1 MSIFFR
7 IRIAAAWLFLSL
19 TAWAQECVPFEFW
32 VVNQSD
38 EGNAIAM
45 NFAISNADG
54 AVETEGVWEVTSAGL
69 TAEFCLTPGCYSI
82 VLSGDEVSSETVG
95 LELFQSDFVQILE
108 LTPAAEE
115 GYWDAAFCIEQGWQY
130 NCPDAIGY
138 AEGEGCTWAFEIGS
152 FQEGEEVMWNF
163 GDGSEPIW
171 GGHFIE
177 YEFETAGTYEV
188 NAFFTSYDCPMGVEL
203 QTVVEVSGCGEAECV
218 LEMEVSTQD
227 GMFYTFSIP
236 DELANNEIQWYI
248 DGQPIEGAN
257 STSFEAGFDFNP
269 NWSVCVDVFTEE
281 CPDGMEACY
290 SNLEGDCPDAGIAVD
305 SEGCHYV
312 FNIGNESQAEV
323 QWFIDGEFVE
333 WSGGTFDWTFESGG
347 WHDIMAVYYSS
358 TCPGETYL
366 TEVNTEGCGEE
377 GSCTLELV
385 WNEVECNQFALEAVG
400 QPEGATLVWTLDG
413 EFYDYLT
420 PEIVF
425 TFEEEGCHV
434 FGVGYET
441 PDCPEG
447 VFAEV
452 EICSDCPPMEECE
465 LDVDYVELSEGIY
478 LFSVYT
484 PNGELFDG
492 ELNWWTNGGYV
503 GSENP
508 FAWTW
513 DLDEPMTMDMCF
525 DWSSWQDCPSGE
537 MCIQVESQGMACEEV
552 QLVLDGSWTAEVDW
566 AFELGLEAFID
577 GWEIAGWSFEETWS
591 AAGELSDTL
600 TICVPPACFDA
611 FWGWEAANVDV
622 ESLLISVLIA
632 GMDPVALFDWF
643 DPFNDAGFG
652 LLPDCMET
660 VETDEIARELL
671 NVWPNPASHSFQW
684 KVPSDA
690 TGGEWT
696 VYTADGRLVHSERT
710 TAQAGTWNVAT
721 WPCGLYHA
729 IFVADGR
736 QPLRQQLVIYR

>member
-1 MSIFFR
+1 MLRFGRFPPEPNANTMRIFFR
-7 IRIAAAWLFLSL
+7 IGMAAVWLFLSL

-54 AVETEGVWEVTSAGL
+54 AVETEGVWAVTSAGL
-69 TAEFCLTPGCYSI
+69 TAEFCLAPGCYSI
-82 VLSGDEVSSETVG
+82 ALSGDEVSSETVG
-95 LELFQSDFVQILE
+95 LELFQADFVQILE

-269 NWSVCVDVFTEE
+269 NWSVCVDVYTEA

-290 SNLEGDCPDAGIAVD
+290 SNL
-305 SEGCHYV
+305 
-312 FNIGNESQAEV
+312 
-323 QWFIDGEFVE
+323 
-333 WSGGTFDWTFESGG
+333 
-347 WHDIMAVYYSS
+347 
-358 TCPGETYL
+358 
-366 TEVNTEGCGEE
+366 E

-420 PEIVF
+420 PQIVF

-525 DWSSWQDCPSGE
+525 DYSSWQDCPSGE

-591 AAGELSDTL
+591 ADGELSDTL

-696 VYTADGRLVHSERT
+696 VYAADGRLVHSERT
-710 TAQAGTWNVAT
+710 TAPAGTWNVAT

-729 IFVADGR
+729 IFVGDGR
-736 QPLRQQLVIYR
+736 QPLRQPLVIFR

>member
-1 MSIFFR
+1 MLRFGRFPPEPNANTMRIFFR
-7 IRIAAAWLFLSL
+7 IGMAAVWLFLSL

-32 VVNQSD
+32 VMNQSD
-38 EGNAIAM
+38 EGNVIAM

-69 TAEFCLTPGCYSI
+69 TAEFCLAPGCYSI
-82 VLSGDEVSSETVG
+82 ALSGDEVSSETVG
-95 LELFQSDFVQILE
+95 LELFQADFVQILE

-218 LEMEVSTQD
+218 LEMEVSTED

-290 SNLEGDCPDAGIAVD
+290 SNL
-305 SEGCHYV
+305 
-312 FNIGNESQAEV
+312 
-323 QWFIDGEFVE
+323 
-333 WSGGTFDWTFESGG
+333 
-347 WHDIMAVYYSS
+347 
-358 TCPGETYL
+358 
-366 TEVNTEGCGEE
+366 E

-525 DWSSWQDCPSGE
+525 DYSSWQDCPSGE

-591 AAGELSDTL
+591 ADGELSDTL

-632 GMDPVALFDWF
+632 GIDPVALFDWF

-660 VETDEIARELL
+660 VETDEFARELL

-684 KVPSDA
+684 KVPSDG

-696 VYTADGRLVHSERT
+696 VYAADGRLVHSERT

-729 IFVADGR
+729 IFVGEGR
-736 QPLRQQLVIYR
+736 QPLRQPLVIFR

>member
-1 MSIFFR
+1 MLRFGRFPPEPNANTMRIFFR
-7 IRIAAAWLFLSL
+7 IGMAAVWLFLSL

-69 TAEFCLTPGCYSI
+69 TAEFCLAPGCYSI
-82 VLSGDEVSSETVG
+82 ALSGDEVSSETVG
-95 LELFQSDFVQILE
+95 LELLQADFVQILE

-269 NWSVCVDVFTEE
+269 NWSVCVDVYTEA

-290 SNLEGDCPDAGIAVD
+290 SNL
-305 SEGCHYV
+305 
-312 FNIGNESQAEV
+312 
-323 QWFIDGEFVE
+323 
-333 WSGGTFDWTFESGG
+333 
-347 WHDIMAVYYSS
+347 
-358 TCPGETYL
+358 
-366 TEVNTEGCGEE
+366 E

-434 FGVGYET
+434 FGVGYEN

-525 DWSSWQDCPSGE
+525 DYSSWQDCPSGE

-591 AAGELSDTL
+591 ADGELSDTL

-660 VETDEIARELL
+660 VETDEITRELL

-684 KVPSDA
+684 KVPCDA

-696 VYTADGRLVHSERT
+696 VYAADGRLVHSERT
-710 TAQAGTWNVAT
+710 TAPAGTWNVAT

-729 IFVADGR
+729 IFVGDGR
-736 QPLRQQLVIYR
+736 QPLRQPLVIFR

>member
-1 MSIFFR
+1 MRIFFR
-7 IRIAAAWLFLSL
+7 IGIAAAWLFLSL
-19 TAWAQECVPFEFW
+19 TALAQECVPFEFW

-69 TAEFCLTPGCYSI
+69 TAEFCFAPGCYSI
-82 VLSGDEVSSETVG
+82 ALSGDEVSSETVG

-203 QTVVEVSGCGEAECV
+203 QTVIEVSGCGEAECV
-218 LEMEVSTQD
+218 LEMEVSTED

-236 DELANNEIQWYI
+236 DELANNDIQWYI

-269 NWSVCVDVFTEE
+269 NWSVCVDVYTEA

-290 SNLEGDCPDAGIAVD
+290 SNL
-305 SEGCHYV
+305 
-312 FNIGNESQAEV
+312 
-323 QWFIDGEFVE
+323 
-333 WSGGTFDWTFESGG
+333 
-347 WHDIMAVYYSS
+347 
-358 TCPGETYL
+358 
-366 TEVNTEGCGEE
+366 E

-385 WNEVECNQFALEAVG
+385 WNEVECNQFALEASG

-465 LDVDYVELSEGIY
+465 LNVDYVELSEGIY

-513 DLDEPMTMDMCF
+513 DLEEPMTMDMCF
-525 DWSSWQDCPSGE
+525 DYSSWQDCPSGE

-552 QLVLDGSWTAEVDW
+552 QLVLDGSWTGEVDW

-591 AAGELSDTL
+591 ADGELSDTL

-696 VYTADGRLVHSERT
+696 VYAADGRLVHSERT
-710 TAQAGTWNVAT
+710 TVPAGTWNVAT

-736 QPLRQQLVIYR
+736 QPLRQQLVVFR

>member
-1 MSIFFR
+1 MLRFGRFPPEPNANTMRIFFR
-7 IRIAAAWLFLSL
+7 IGMAAVWLFLSL

-69 TAEFCLTPGCYSI
+69 TAEFCLAPGCYSI
-82 VLSGDEVSSETVG
+82 ALSGDEVSSETVG
-95 LELFQSDFVQILE
+95 LELFQADFVQILE

-269 NWSVCVDVFTEE
+269 NWSVCVDVYTEA

-290 SNLEGDCPDAGIAVD
+290 SNL
-305 SEGCHYV
+305 
-312 FNIGNESQAEV
+312 
-323 QWFIDGEFVE
+323 
-333 WSGGTFDWTFESGG
+333 
-347 WHDIMAVYYSS
+347 
-358 TCPGETYL
+358 
-366 TEVNTEGCGEE
+366 E

-441 PDCPEG
+441 PACPEG

-525 DWSSWQDCPSGE
+525 DYSSWQDCPSGE

-591 AAGELSDTL
+591 ADGELSDTL

-696 VYTADGRLVHSERT
+696 VYAADGRLVHSERT
-710 TAQAGTWNVAT
+710 TAPAGTWNVAT

-729 IFVADGR
+729 IFVGDGR
-736 QPLRQQLVIYR
+736 QPLRQPLVIFR

>member
-1 MSIFFR
+1 MRIFFR
-7 IRIAAAWLFLSL
+7 IGMAAVWLFLSL

-69 TAEFCLTPGCYSI
+69 TAEFCLAPGCYSI
-82 VLSGDEVSSETVG
+82 ALSGDEVSSETVG
-95 LELFQSDFVQILE
+95 LELFQADFVQILE

-269 NWSVCVDVFTEE
+269 NWSVCVDVYTEA

-290 SNLEGDCPDAGIAVD
+290 SNL
-305 SEGCHYV
+305 
-312 FNIGNESQAEV
+312 
-323 QWFIDGEFVE
+323 
-333 WSGGTFDWTFESGG
+333 
-347 WHDIMAVYYSS
+347 
-358 TCPGETYL
+358 
-366 TEVNTEGCGEE
+366 E

-465 LDVDYVELSEGIY
+465 LNVDYVELSEGIY

-525 DWSSWQDCPSGE
+525 DYSSWQDCPSGE

-591 AAGELSDTL
+591 ADGELSDTL

-696 VYTADGRLVHSERT
+696 VYAADGRLVHSERT
-710 TAQAGTWNVAT
+710 TAPAGTWNVAT

-729 IFVADGR
+729 IFVGDGR
-736 QPLRQQLVIYR
+736 QPLRQPLVIFR

>member
-7 IRIAAAWLFLSL
+7 IGIAAAWLFLSL

-269 NWSVCVDVFTEE
+269 NWSVCVDVYTEA

-290 SNLEGDCPDAGIAVD
+290 SNL
-305 SEGCHYV
+305 
-312 FNIGNESQAEV
+312 
-323 QWFIDGEFVE
+323 
-333 WSGGTFDWTFESGG
+333 
-347 WHDIMAVYYSS
+347 
-358 TCPGETYL
+358 
-366 TEVNTEGCGEE
+366 E

-525 DWSSWQDCPSGE
+525 DYSSWQDCPSGE

-591 AAGELSDTL
+591 ADGELSDTL

-632 GMDPVALFDWF
+632 GIDPVALFDWF

-696 VYTADGRLVHSERT
+696 VYAADGRLVHSERT
-710 TAQAGTWNVAT
+710 TAPAGTWNVAT

-729 IFVADGR
+729 IFVGEGR
-736 QPLRQQLVIYR
+736 QPLRQPLVIFR

>member
-1 MSIFFR
+1 MLRFGRFPPEPNANTMRIFFR
-7 IRIAAAWLFLSL
+7 IGMAAVWLFLSL

-69 TAEFCLTPGCYSI
+69 TAEFCLAPGCYSI
-82 VLSGDEVSSETVG
+82 ALSGDEVSSETVG
-95 LELFQSDFVQILE
+95 LELFQADFVQILE

-269 NWSVCVDVFTEE
+269 NWSVCVDVYTEA

-290 SNLEGDCPDAGIAVD
+290 SNL
-305 SEGCHYV
+305 
-312 FNIGNESQAEV
+312 
-323 QWFIDGEFVE
+323 
-333 WSGGTFDWTFESGG
+333 
-347 WHDIMAVYYSS
+347 
-358 TCPGETYL
+358 
-366 TEVNTEGCGEE
+366 E

-591 AAGELSDTL
+591 ADGELSDTL

-660 VETDEIARELL
+660 VETEEIARELL

-696 VYTADGRLVHSERT
+696 VYAADGRLVHSERT
-710 TAQAGTWNVAT
+710 TAPAGTWNVAT

>member
-7 IRIAAAWLFLSL
+7 IGMAAVWLFLSL

-69 TAEFCLTPGCYSI
+69 TAEFCLAPGCYSI
-82 VLSGDEVSSETVG
+82 ALSGDEVSSETVG

-130 NCPDAIGY
+130 NCPEAIGY

-203 QTVVEVSGCGEAECV
+203 QTVVEISGCGEAECV

-269 NWSVCVDVFTEE
+269 NWSVCVDVYTEA

-290 SNLEGDCPDAGIAVD
+290 SNL
-305 SEGCHYV
+305 
-312 FNIGNESQAEV
+312 
-323 QWFIDGEFVE
+323 
-333 WSGGTFDWTFESGG
+333 
-347 WHDIMAVYYSS
+347 
-358 TCPGETYL
+358 
-366 TEVNTEGCGEE
+366 E

-465 LDVDYVELSEGIY
+465 LNVDYVELSEGIY

-591 AAGELSDTL
+591 ADGEISDTL

-684 KVPSDA
+684 KVPSDG

-696 VYTADGRLVHSERT
+696 VYAADGRLVHSKRT
-710 TAQAGTWNVAT
+710 MAQAGTWNVAT

>member
-1 MSIFFR
+1 MLRFGRFPPEPNANTMRIFFR
-7 IRIAAAWLFLSL
+7 IGMAVAWLFLSL

-69 TAEFCLTPGCYSI
+69 MAEFCFAPGCYSI
-82 VLSGDEVSSETVG
+82 ALSGDEVSSETVG

-203 QTVVEVSGCGEAECV
+203 QTVIEVSGCGEAECV
-218 LEMEVSTQD
+218 LEMEVSTED

-236 DELANNEIQWYI
+236 DELANNDIQWYI

-269 NWSVCVDVFTEE
+269 NWSVCVDVYTEA

-290 SNLEGDCPDAGIAVD
+290 SNLD
-305 SEGCHYV
+305 
-312 FNIGNESQAEV
+312 
-323 QWFIDGEFVE
+323 
-333 WSGGTFDWTFESGG
+333 
-347 WHDIMAVYYSS
+347 
-358 TCPGETYL
+358 
-366 TEVNTEGCGEE
+366 
-377 GSCTLELV
+377 GSCTLDLV
-385 WNEVECNQFALEAVG
+385 WNEVECNQFALEAIG

-465 LDVDYVELSEGIY
+465 LNVDYVELSEGIY

-513 DLDEPMTMDMCF
+513 DLEEPMTMDMCF
-525 DWSSWQDCPSGE
+525 DYSSWQDCPSGE

-591 AAGELSDTL
+591 ADGELSDTL

-696 VYTADGRLVHSERT
+696 VYAADGRLVHSERT
-710 TAQAGTWNVAT
+710 TVPAGTWNVAT

-736 QPLRQQLVIYR
+736 QPLRQQLVVFR

>member
-1 MSIFFR
+1 MRIFFR
-7 IRIAAAWLFLSL
+7 IGIAAAWLFLSL
-19 TAWAQECVPFEFW
+19 TALAQECVPFEFW

-69 TAEFCLTPGCYSI
+69 TAEFCFAPGCYSI
-82 VLSGDEVSSETVG
+82 ALSGDEVSSETVG

-115 GYWDAAFCIEQGWQY
+115 GYWDAAFCIEQGFQY

-203 QTVVEVSGCGEAECV
+203 QTVIEVSGCGEAECV
-218 LEMEVSTQD
+218 LEMEVSTED

-236 DELANNEIQWYI
+236 DELANNDIQWYI

-269 NWSVCVDVFTEE
+269 NWSVCVDVYTEA

-290 SNLEGDCPDAGIAVD
+290 SNL
-305 SEGCHYV
+305 
-312 FNIGNESQAEV
+312 
-323 QWFIDGEFVE
+323 
-333 WSGGTFDWTFESGG
+333 
-347 WHDIMAVYYSS
+347 
-358 TCPGETYL
+358 
-366 TEVNTEGCGEE
+366 E

-385 WNEVECNQFALEAVG
+385 WNEVECNQFALEASG

-465 LDVDYVELSEGIY
+465 LNVDYVELSEGIY

-513 DLDEPMTMDMCF
+513 DLEEPMTMDMCF
-525 DWSSWQDCPSGE
+525 DYSSWQDCPSGE

-552 QLVLDGSWTAEVDW
+552 QLVLDGSWTGEVDW

-591 AAGELSDTL
+591 ADGELSDTL

-696 VYTADGRLVHSERT
+696 VYAADGRLVHSERT
-710 TAQAGTWNVAT
+710 TVPAGTWNVAT

-736 QPLRQQLVIYR
+736 QPLRQQLVVFR

>member
-1 MSIFFR
+1 MRIFFR
-7 IRIAAAWLFLSL
+7 IGMAAVWLFLSL

-32 VVNQSD
+32 VVNQAD
-38 EGNAIAM
+38 EGNVIAM

-69 TAEFCLTPGCYSI
+69 TAEFCLAPGCYSI
-82 VLSGDEVSSETVG
+82 ALSGDEVSSETVG
-95 LELFQSDFVQILE
+95 LELFQADFVQILE

-115 GYWDAAFCIEQGWQY
+115 GYWDATFCIEQGWQY

-269 NWSVCVDVFTEE
+269 NWSVCVDVYTEA

-290 SNLEGDCPDAGIAVD
+290 SNL
-305 SEGCHYV
+305 
-312 FNIGNESQAEV
+312 
-323 QWFIDGEFVE
+323 
-333 WSGGTFDWTFESGG
+333 
-347 WHDIMAVYYSS
+347 
-358 TCPGETYL
+358 
-366 TEVNTEGCGEE
+366 E

-492 ELNWWTNGGYV
+492 ELNWWTNGSYV

-525 DWSSWQDCPSGE
+525 DYSSWQDCPSGE

-591 AAGELSDTL
+591 ADGELSDTL

-696 VYTADGRLVHSERT
+696 VYAADGRLVHSERT
-710 TAQAGTWNVAT
+710 TAPAGTWNVAT

-729 IFVADGR
+729 IFVGDGR
-736 QPLRQQLVIYR
+736 QPLRQPLVIFR

>member
-1 MSIFFR
+1 MRIFFR
-7 IRIAAAWLFLSL
+7 IGMAAAWLFLSL

-32 VVNQSD
+32 VLNQSD
-38 EGNAIAM
+38 EGNTIVM

-69 TAEFCLTPGCYSI
+69 TAEFCFAPGCYSI
-82 VLSGDEVSSETVG
+82 ALSGDGVSSETVG

-203 QTVVEVSGCGEAECV
+203 QTVIEVSGCGEAECV

-236 DELANNEIQWYI
+236 DELANYEIQWYI

-269 NWSVCVDVFTEE
+269 NWSVCVDVYTEA

-290 SNLEGDCPDAGIAVD
+290 SNLEGDCALD
-305 SEGCHYV
+305 
-312 FNIGNESQAEV
+312 
-323 QWFIDGEFVE
+323 
-333 WSGGTFDWTFESGG
+333 
-347 WHDIMAVYYSS
+347 
-358 TCPGETYL
+358 
-366 TEVNTEGCGEE
+366 
-377 GSCTLELV
+377 LV
-385 WNEVECNQFALEAVG
+385 WNEVECNQFVIEAVG

-465 LDVDYVELSEGIY
+465 LNVDYVELSEGIY

-513 DLDEPMTMDMCF
+513 DLEEPMTMDMCF
-525 DWSSWQDCPSGE
+525 DYSSWQDCPSGE

-591 AAGELSDTL
+591 ANGELSDTL

-622 ESLLISVLIA
+622 ESLLISVLIT

-684 KVPSDA
+684 KVPSDG

-696 VYTADGRLVHSERT
+696 VYAADGRLVHSERT

-736 QPLRQQLVIYR
+736 QPLRQQLVVFR

>member
-1 MSIFFR
+1 MLRFGRFPPEPNANTMRIFFR
-7 IRIAAAWLFLSL
+7 IGMAAVWLFLSL

-32 VVNQSD
+32 VVNQAD
-38 EGNAIAM
+38 EGNVIAM

-69 TAEFCLTPGCYSI
+69 TAEFCLAPGCYSI
-82 VLSGDEVSSETVG
+82 ALSGDEVSSETVG
-95 LELFQSDFVQILE
+95 LELFQADFVQILE

-269 NWSVCVDVFTEE
+269 NWSVCVDVYTEA

-290 SNLEGDCPDAGIAVD
+290 SNL
-305 SEGCHYV
+305 
-312 FNIGNESQAEV
+312 
-323 QWFIDGEFVE
+323 
-333 WSGGTFDWTFESGG
+333 
-347 WHDIMAVYYSS
+347 
-358 TCPGETYL
+358 
-366 TEVNTEGCGEE
+366 E

-525 DWSSWQDCPSGE
+525 DYSSWQDCPSGE

-591 AAGELSDTL
+591 ADGELSDTL

-696 VYTADGRLVHSERT
+696 VYAADGRLVHSERT
-710 TAQAGTWNVAT
+710 TAPAGTWNVAT

-729 IFVADGR
+729 IFVGDGR
-736 QPLRQQLVIYR
+736 QPLRQPLVIFR

>member
-1 MSIFFR
+1 
-7 IRIAAAWLFLSL
+7 
-19 TAWAQECVPFEFW
+19 
-32 VVNQSD
+32 
-38 EGNAIAM
+38 M
-45 NFAISNADG
+45 NFVISNADG

-82 VLSGDEVSSETVG
+82 VLSGDGVSSETVG

-108 LTPAAEE
+108 LTSAAEE
-115 GYWDAAFCIEQGWQY
+115 GHWDAAFCIEQGWQY
-130 NCPDAIGY
+130 NCPDAIDY

-227 GMFYTFSIP
+227 GMFYTFNIS

-269 NWSVCVDVFTEE
+269 NWSVCVDVYTEA

-290 SNLEGDCPDAGIAVD
+290 SNL
-305 SEGCHYV
+305 
-312 FNIGNESQAEV
+312 
-323 QWFIDGEFVE
+323 
-333 WSGGTFDWTFESGG
+333 
-347 WHDIMAVYYSS
+347 
-358 TCPGETYL
+358 
-366 TEVNTEGCGEE
+366 E

-400 QPEGATLVWTLDG
+400 QPEWATLVWTLDG

-434 FGVGYET
+434 LGVGYET

-465 LDVDYVELSEGIY
+465 LNVDYVELSEGIY

-484 PNGELFDG
+484 PDGELFDG

-525 DWSSWQDCPSGE
+525 DYNSWQDCPSGE

-552 QLVLDGSWTAEVDW
+552 QLVLDGSWTADVDW
-566 AFELGLEAFID
+566 SFELGLEAFID
-577 GWEIAGWSFEETWS
+577 GWEIGGWSFEETWS

-652 LLPDCMET
+652 LLSDCNET
-660 VETDEIARELL
+660 LDIADYPREAAA
-671 NVWPNPASHSFQW
+671 VWPNPVQTQVRWQLPASS
-684 KVPSDA
+684 KASRLSVYDA
-690 TGGEWT
+690 G
-696 VYTADGRLVHSERT
+696 GRLVYEQPITVHVGRWEVS
-710 TAQAGTWNVAT
+710 G
-721 WPCGLYHA
+721 WPAGLYTA
-729 IFVADGR
+729 VWSGNGEVPVRSKFLV
-736 QPLRQQLVIYR
+736 LR

>member
-1 MSIFFR
+1 MSIFCR
-7 IRIAAAWLFLSL
+7 IGMAAAGLFLSL

-82 VLSGDEVSSETVG
+82 ALSGDEVSSETVG

-218 LEMEVSTQD
+218 LEMEVSTED

-269 NWSVCVDVFTEE
+269 NWSVCVDVYTEA

-290 SNLEGDCPDAGIAVD
+290 SNL
-305 SEGCHYV
+305 
-312 FNIGNESQAEV
+312 
-323 QWFIDGEFVE
+323 
-333 WSGGTFDWTFESGG
+333 
-347 WHDIMAVYYSS
+347 
-358 TCPGETYL
+358 
-366 TEVNTEGCGEE
+366 E

-465 LDVDYVELSEGIY
+465 LNVDYVELSEGIY

-525 DWSSWQDCPSGE
+525 DYSSWQDCPSGE

-591 AAGELSDTL
+591 ADGELSDTL

-696 VYTADGRLVHSERT
+696 VYAADGRLVHSERT

>member
-1 MSIFFR
+1 MLRFGRFPPEPNANTMRIFFR
-7 IRIAAAWLFLSL
+7 IGMAAVWLFLSL

-69 TAEFCLTPGCYSI
+69 TAEFCLAPGCYSI
-82 VLSGDEVSSETVG
+82 ALSGDEVSSETVG
-95 LELFQSDFVQILE
+95 LELFQADFVQILE

-269 NWSVCVDVFTEE
+269 NWSVCVDVYTEA

-290 SNLEGDCPDAGIAVD
+290 SNLEG
-305 SEGCHYV
+305 
-312 FNIGNESQAEV
+312 
-323 QWFIDGEFVE
+323 
-333 WSGGTFDWTFESGG
+333 
-347 WHDIMAVYYSS
+347 
-358 TCPGETYL
+358 
-366 TEVNTEGCGEE
+366 
-377 GSCTLELV
+377 SCTLELV
-385 WNEVECNQFALEAVG
+385 GNEVECNPFALEAVG

-434 FGVGYET
+434 FGVGYEN

-525 DWSSWQDCPSGE
+525 DYSSWQDCPSGE

-591 AAGELSDTL
+591 ADGELSDTL

-696 VYTADGRLVHSERT
+696 VYAADGRLVHSERT
-710 TAQAGTWNVAT
+710 TAPAGTWNVAT

-729 IFVADGR
+729 IFVGDGR
-736 QPLRQQLVIYR
+736 QPLRQPLVIFR

>member
-7 IRIAAAWLFLSL
+7 IGMAAAWLFLSL

-115 GYWDAAFCIEQGWQY
+115 GYWDAAFCIEQGFQY
-130 NCPDAIGY
+130 NCPEAIGY
-138 AEGEGCTWAFEIGS
+138 TEGEGCTWAFEIGS

-163 GDGSEPIW
+163 GDGSEPVW

-269 NWSVCVDVFTEE
+269 NWSVCVDVYTEA

-290 SNLEGDCPDAGIAVD
+290 SNL
-305 SEGCHYV
+305 
-312 FNIGNESQAEV
+312 
-323 QWFIDGEFVE
+323 
-333 WSGGTFDWTFESGG
+333 
-347 WHDIMAVYYSS
+347 
-358 TCPGETYL
+358 
-366 TEVNTEGCGEE
+366 E

-447 VFAEV
+447 VFAEI

-465 LDVDYVELSEGIY
+465 LNVDYVELSEGIY

-513 DLDEPMTMDMCF
+513 DLEEPMTMDMCF
-525 DWSSWQDCPSGE
+525 DYSSWQDCPSGE

-652 LLPDCMET
+652 LLPDCMEA

-696 VYTADGRLVHSERT
+696 VYAADGRLVHSERT

>member
-7 IRIAAAWLFLSL
+7 IGMAAAWLFLSL

-108 LTPAAEE
+108 FTPAAEE
-115 GYWDAAFCIEQGWQY
+115 GYWDAAFCIEQGFQY
-130 NCPDAIGY
+130 NCPEAIGY

-163 GDGSEPIW
+163 GDGSEPVW

-269 NWSVCVDVFTEE
+269 NWSVCVDVYTEA

-290 SNLEGDCPDAGIAVD
+290 SNL
-305 SEGCHYV
+305 
-312 FNIGNESQAEV
+312 
-323 QWFIDGEFVE
+323 
-333 WSGGTFDWTFESGG
+333 
-347 WHDIMAVYYSS
+347 
-358 TCPGETYL
+358 
-366 TEVNTEGCGEE
+366 E

-447 VFAEV
+447 VFAEI

-465 LDVDYVELSEGIY
+465 LNVDYVELSEGIY

-513 DLDEPMTMDMCF
+513 DLEEPMTMDMCF
-525 DWSSWQDCPSGE
+525 DYSSWQDCPSGE

-696 VYTADGRLVHSERT
+696 VYAADGRLVHSERT
-710 TAQAGTWNVAT
+710 TAQAGTWNVAI

>member
-1 MSIFFR
+1 MRIFFR
-7 IRIAAAWLFLSL
+7 IGMAVAWLFLSL

-69 TAEFCLTPGCYSI
+69 TAEFCLAPGCYSI
-82 VLSGDEVSSETVG
+82 ALSGDEVSSETVG
-95 LELFQSDFVQILE
+95 LELFQADFVQILE

-203 QTVVEVSGCGEAECV
+203 QTVIEVSGCGEAECV
-218 LEMEVSTQD
+218 LEMEVSTED

-236 DELANNEIQWYI
+236 DELANNDIQWYI

-269 NWSVCVDVFTEE
+269 NWSVCVDVYTEA

-290 SNLEGDCPDAGIAVD
+290 SNLD
-305 SEGCHYV
+305 
-312 FNIGNESQAEV
+312 
-323 QWFIDGEFVE
+323 
-333 WSGGTFDWTFESGG
+333 
-347 WHDIMAVYYSS
+347 
-358 TCPGETYL
+358 
-366 TEVNTEGCGEE
+366 
-377 GSCTLELV
+377 GSCTLDLV
-385 WNEVECNQFALEAVG
+385 WNEVECNQFALEAIG

-465 LDVDYVELSEGIY
+465 LNVDYVELSEGIY

-513 DLDEPMTMDMCF
+513 DLEEPMTMDMCF
-525 DWSSWQDCPSGE
+525 DYSSWQDCPSGE
-537 MCIQVESQGMACEEV
+537 ICIQVESQGMACEEV

-591 AAGELSDTL
+591 ADGELSDTL

-660 VETDEIARELL
+660 VESDEIARELL
-671 NVWPNPASHSFQW
+671 NVWPNPASHSFRW

-696 VYTADGRLVHSERT
+696 VYAADGRLVHSERT
-710 TAQAGTWNVAT
+710 TAPAGTWNVAT

-736 QPLRQQLVIYR
+736 QPLRQQLVVFR

>member
-1 MSIFFR
+1 MLRFGRFPPEPNANTMRIFFR
-7 IRIAAAWLFLSL
+7 IGMAAVWLFLSL

-69 TAEFCLTPGCYSI
+69 TAEFCLNPGCYSI

-115 GYWDAAFCIEQGWQY
+115 GYWDAAFCIEQGFQY

-203 QTVVEVSGCGEAECV
+203 QTVVEISGCGEAECV
-218 LEMEVSTQD
+218 LEMEVSTED

-236 DELANNEIQWYI
+236 DELANNDIQWYI

-269 NWSVCVDVFTEE
+269 NWSVCVDVYTEA

-290 SNLEGDCPDAGIAVD
+290 SNLEG
-305 SEGCHYV
+305 
-312 FNIGNESQAEV
+312 
-323 QWFIDGEFVE
+323 
-333 WSGGTFDWTFESGG
+333 
-347 WHDIMAVYYSS
+347 
-358 TCPGETYL
+358 
-366 TEVNTEGCGEE
+366 
-377 GSCTLELV
+377 SCTLDLV
-385 WNEVECNQFALEAVG
+385 WNEVECNQFALEAIG
-400 QPEGATLVWTLDG
+400 QSEGATLVWTLDG

-465 LDVDYVELSEGIY
+465 LNVDYVELSEGIY

-503 GSENP
+503 GGENP

-513 DLDEPMTMDMCF
+513 DLEEPMTMDMCF

-690 TGGEWT
+690 TGGQWT
-696 VYTADGRLVHSERT
+696 VYAADGRLVHSERT

-736 QPLRQQLVIYR
+736 QPLRQQLVVFR

>member
-1 MSIFFR
+1 MSIFCR
-7 IRIAAAWLFLSL
+7 IGMAAAGLFLSL

-82 VLSGDEVSSETVG
+82 ALSGDEVSSETVG

-218 LEMEVSTQD
+218 LEMEVSTED

-269 NWSVCVDVFTEE
+269 NWSVCVDVYTEA

-290 SNLEGDCPDAGIAVD
+290 SNL
-305 SEGCHYV
+305 
-312 FNIGNESQAEV
+312 
-323 QWFIDGEFVE
+323 
-333 WSGGTFDWTFESGG
+333 
-347 WHDIMAVYYSS
+347 
-358 TCPGETYL
+358 
-366 TEVNTEGCGEE
+366 E

-465 LDVDYVELSEGIY
+465 LNVDYVELSEGIY

-525 DWSSWQDCPSGE
+525 DYSSWQDCPSGE

>member
-1 MSIFFR
+1 MRIFFR
-7 IRIAAAWLFLSL
+7 IGMAAAWLFLSL

-38 EGNAIAM
+38 EGNTIVM
-45 NFAISNADG
+45 NFAISNVDG

-69 TAEFCLTPGCYSI
+69 TAEFCFAPGCYSI
-82 VLSGDEVSSETVG
+82 ALSGDGVSSETVG

-115 GYWDAAFCIEQGWQY
+115 GYRDATFCIEQGWQY

-203 QTVVEVSGCGEAECV
+203 QTVIEVSGCGEAECV

-236 DELANNEIQWYI
+236 DELANYEIQWYI

-269 NWSVCVDVFTEE
+269 NWSVCVDVYTEA

-290 SNLEGDCPDAGIAVD
+290 SNLEGDCALD
-305 SEGCHYV
+305 
-312 FNIGNESQAEV
+312 
-323 QWFIDGEFVE
+323 
-333 WSGGTFDWTFESGG
+333 
-347 WHDIMAVYYSS
+347 
-358 TCPGETYL
+358 
-366 TEVNTEGCGEE
+366 
-377 GSCTLELV
+377 LV
-385 WNEVECNQFALEAVG
+385 WNEVECNQFVIEAVG

-465 LDVDYVELSEGIY
+465 LNVDYVELSEGIY

-513 DLDEPMTMDMCF
+513 DLEEPMTMDMCF
-525 DWSSWQDCPSGE
+525 DYSSWQDCPSGE
-537 MCIQVESQGMACEEV
+537 MCVQVESQGMACEEV

-591 AAGELSDTL
+591 ANGELSDTL

-671 NVWPNPASHSFQW
+671 KVWPNPASHSFQW
-684 KVPSDA
+684 KVPSDG

-696 VYTADGRLVHSERT
+696 VYALSLIH
-710 TAQAGTWNVAT
+710 
-721 WPCGLYHA
+721 
-729 IFVADGR
+729 I
-736 QPLRQQLVIYR
+736 

>member
-1 MSIFFR
+1 MRIFFR
-7 IRIAAAWLFLSL
+7 IGMAAAWLFLSL

-38 EGNAIAM
+38 EGNAIVM

-69 TAEFCLTPGCYSI
+69 TAEFCFAPGCYSI
-82 VLSGDEVSSETVG
+82 ALSGDGVSSETVG

-108 LTPAAEE
+108 LIPAAEE

-203 QTVVEVSGCGEAECV
+203 QTVIEVSGCGEAECV

-236 DELANNEIQWYI
+236 DELANYEIQWYI

-269 NWSVCVDVFTEE
+269 NWSVCVDVYTEA

-290 SNLEGDCPDAGIAVD
+290 SNLEGDCALD
-305 SEGCHYV
+305 
-312 FNIGNESQAEV
+312 
-323 QWFIDGEFVE
+323 
-333 WSGGTFDWTFESGG
+333 
-347 WHDIMAVYYSS
+347 
-358 TCPGETYL
+358 
-366 TEVNTEGCGEE
+366 
-377 GSCTLELV
+377 LV
-385 WNEVECNQFALEAVG
+385 WNEVECNQFVIEAVG

-465 LDVDYVELSEGIY
+465 LNVDCVELSEGIY

-513 DLDEPMTMDMCF
+513 DLEEPMTMDMCF
-525 DWSSWQDCPSGE
+525 DYSSWQDCPSGE

-591 AAGELSDTL
+591 ANGELSDTL

-684 KVPSDA
+684 KVPSYG

-696 VYTADGRLVHSERT
+696 VYAADGRLVHSERT

-736 QPLRQQLVIYR
+736 QPLRQQLLVFR

>member
-1 MSIFFR
+1 M
-7 IRIAAAWLFLSL
+7 AAAWLFLSL

-38 EGNAIAM
+38 EGNTIVM

-69 TAEFCLTPGCYSI
+69 TAEFCFAPGCYSI
-82 VLSGDEVSSETVG
+82 ALSGVGVSSETVG

-188 NAFFTSYDCPMGVEL
+188 NAFFTSDDCPMGVEL
-203 QTVVEVSGCGEAECV
+203 QTVIEVSGCGEAECV

-236 DELANNEIQWYI
+236 DELANYEIQWYI

-269 NWSVCVDVFTEE
+269 NWSVCVDVYTEA

-290 SNLEGDCPDAGIAVD
+290 SNLEGDCALD
-305 SEGCHYV
+305 
-312 FNIGNESQAEV
+312 
-323 QWFIDGEFVE
+323 
-333 WSGGTFDWTFESGG
+333 
-347 WHDIMAVYYSS
+347 
-358 TCPGETYL
+358 
-366 TEVNTEGCGEE
+366 
-377 GSCTLELV
+377 LV
-385 WNEVECNQFALEAVG
+385 WNEVECNQFVIEAVG

-465 LDVDYVELSEGIY
+465 LNVDYVELSEGIY

-513 DLDEPMTMDMCF
+513 DLDEPMTMDMCI
-525 DWSSWQDCPSGE
+525 DYSSWQDCPSGE

-591 AAGELSDTL
+591 ANGELSDTL

-622 ESLLISVLIA
+622 ESLLISLLIA

-684 KVPSDA
+684 KVPSDG

-696 VYTADGRLVHSERT
+696 VYAADGRLVHNERT

-736 QPLRQQLVIYR
+736 QPLRQQLVVFR

>member
-1 MSIFFR
+1 MRIFFR
-7 IRIAAAWLFLSL
+7 IGMAAVWLFLSL

-69 TAEFCLTPGCYSI
+69 TAEFCLAPGCYSI
-82 VLSGDEVSSETVG
+82 ALSGDEVSSETVG
-95 LELFQSDFVQILE
+95 LELFQADFVQILE

-269 NWSVCVDVFTEE
+269 NWSVCVDVYTEA

-290 SNLEGDCPDAGIAVD
+290 SNL
-305 SEGCHYV
+305 
-312 FNIGNESQAEV
+312 
-323 QWFIDGEFVE
+323 
-333 WSGGTFDWTFESGG
+333 
-347 WHDIMAVYYSS
+347 
-358 TCPGETYL
+358 
-366 TEVNTEGCGEE
+366 E

-591 AAGELSDTL
+591 ADGELSDTL

-696 VYTADGRLVHSERT
+696 VYAADGRLVHSERT
-710 TAQAGTWNVAT
+710 TAPAGTWNVAT

-729 IFVADGR
+729 IFVGDGR
-736 QPLRQQLVIYR
+736 QPLRQPLVIFR

>member
-1 MSIFFR
+1 MLRFGRFPPEPNANTMRIFFR
-7 IRIAAAWLFLSL
+7 IGMAAVWLFLSL

-69 TAEFCLTPGCYSI
+69 TAEFCLAPGCYSI
-82 VLSGDEVSSETVG
+82 ALSGDEVSSETVG
-95 LELFQSDFVQILE
+95 LELFQADFVQILE

-115 GYWDAAFCIEQGWQY
+115 GYWDATFCIEQGWQY

-269 NWSVCVDVFTEE
+269 NWSVCVDVYTEA

-290 SNLEGDCPDAGIAVD
+290 SNL
-305 SEGCHYV
+305 
-312 FNIGNESQAEV
+312 
-323 QWFIDGEFVE
+323 
-333 WSGGTFDWTFESGG
+333 
-347 WHDIMAVYYSS
+347 
-358 TCPGETYL
+358 
-366 TEVNTEGCGEE
+366 E

-525 DWSSWQDCPSGE
+525 DYSSWQDCPSGE

-591 AAGELSDTL
+591 ADGELSDTL

-696 VYTADGRLVHSERT
+696 VYAADGRLVHSERT
-710 TAQAGTWNVAT
+710 TAPAGTWNVAT

-729 IFVADGR
+729 IFVGDGR
-736 QPLRQQLVIYR
+736 QPLRQPLVIFR

>member
-1 MSIFFR
+1 MLRFGRFPPEPNANTMRIFFR
-7 IRIAAAWLFLSL
+7 IGMAAVWLFLSL

-32 VVNQSD
+32 VVNQAD
-38 EGNAIAM
+38 EGNVIAM

-69 TAEFCLTPGCYSI
+69 TAEFCLAPGCYSI
-82 VLSGDEVSSETVG
+82 ALSGDEVSSETVG
-95 LELFQSDFVQILE
+95 LELFQADFVQILE

-115 GYWDAAFCIEQGWQY
+115 GYWDATFCIEQGWQY

-269 NWSVCVDVFTEE
+269 NWSVCVDVYTEA

-290 SNLEGDCPDAGIAVD
+290 SNL
-305 SEGCHYV
+305 
-312 FNIGNESQAEV
+312 
-323 QWFIDGEFVE
+323 
-333 WSGGTFDWTFESGG
+333 
-347 WHDIMAVYYSS
+347 
-358 TCPGETYL
+358 
-366 TEVNTEGCGEE
+366 E

-525 DWSSWQDCPSGE
+525 DYSSWQDCPSGE

-591 AAGELSDTL
+591 ADGELSDTL

-696 VYTADGRLVHSERT
+696 VYAADGRLVHSERT
-710 TAQAGTWNVAT
+710 TAPAGTWNVAT

-729 IFVADGR
+729 IFVGEGR
-736 QPLRQQLVIYR
+736 QPLRQPLVIFR

>member
-1 MSIFFR
+1 MRIFFR
-7 IRIAAAWLFLSL
+7 IGMAAAWLFLSL

-38 EGNAIAM
+38 EGNTIVM

-69 TAEFCLTPGCYSI
+69 TAEFCFAPGCYSI
-82 VLSGDEVSSETVG
+82 ALSGDGVSSETVG

-203 QTVVEVSGCGEAECV
+203 QTVIEVSGCGEAECV

-236 DELANNEIQWYI
+236 DELANYEIQWYI

-269 NWSVCVDVFTEE
+269 NWSVCVDVYTEA

-290 SNLEGDCPDAGIAVD
+290 SNLEGDCALD
-305 SEGCHYV
+305 
-312 FNIGNESQAEV
+312 
-323 QWFIDGEFVE
+323 
-333 WSGGTFDWTFESGG
+333 
-347 WHDIMAVYYSS
+347 
-358 TCPGETYL
+358 
-366 TEVNTEGCGEE
+366 
-377 GSCTLELV
+377 LV
-385 WNEVECNQFALEAVG
+385 WNEVECNQFVIEAVG

-465 LDVDYVELSEGIY
+465 LNVDYVELSEGIY

-513 DLDEPMTMDMCF
+513 DLEEPMTMDMCF
-525 DWSSWQDCPSGE
+525 DYSSWQDCPSGE

-591 AAGELSDTL
+591 ANGELSDTL

-684 KVPSDA
+684 KVPSDG

-696 VYTADGRLVHSERT
+696 VYAADGRLVHSERT

-736 QPLRQQLVIYR
+736 QPLRQQLVVFR

>member
-1 MSIFFR
+1 MRIFFR
-7 IRIAAAWLFLSL
+7 IGMAAAWLFLSL

-32 VVNQSD
+32 VLNQSD
-38 EGNAIAM
+38 EGNTIVM

-69 TAEFCLTPGCYSI
+69 TAEFCFAPGCYSI
-82 VLSGDEVSSETVG
+82 ALSGDGVSSETVG

-188 NAFFTSYDCPMGVEL
+188 NAFFTSDDCPMGVEL
-203 QTVVEVSGCGEAECV
+203 QTVIEVSGCGEAECV

-236 DELANNEIQWYI
+236 DELANYEIQWYI

-269 NWSVCVDVFTEE
+269 NWSVCVDVYTEA

-290 SNLEGDCPDAGIAVD
+290 SNLEGDCALD
-305 SEGCHYV
+305 
-312 FNIGNESQAEV
+312 
-323 QWFIDGEFVE
+323 
-333 WSGGTFDWTFESGG
+333 
-347 WHDIMAVYYSS
+347 
-358 TCPGETYL
+358 
-366 TEVNTEGCGEE
+366 
-377 GSCTLELV
+377 LV
-385 WNEVECNQFALEAVG
+385 WNEVECNQFVIEAVG

-465 LDVDYVELSEGIY
+465 LNVDYVELSEGIY

-513 DLDEPMTMDMCF
+513 DLEEPMTMDMCF
-525 DWSSWQDCPSGE
+525 DYSSWQDCPSGE

-591 AAGELSDTL
+591 ANGELSDTL

-622 ESLLISVLIA
+622 ESLLISVLIT

-684 KVPSDA
+684 KVPSDG

-696 VYTADGRLVHSERT
+696 VYAADGRLVHSERT

-736 QPLRQQLVIYR
+736 QPLRQQLVVFR

>member
-1 MSIFFR
+1 MLRFGRFPPEPNANTMRIFFR
-7 IRIAAAWLFLSL
+7 IGMAAVWLFLSL

-69 TAEFCLTPGCYSI
+69 TAEFCLAPGCYSI
-82 VLSGDEVSSETVG
+82 ALSGDEVSSETVG
-95 LELFQSDFVQILE
+95 LELFQADFVQILE

-269 NWSVCVDVFTEE
+269 NWSVCVDVYTEA
-281 CPDGMEACY
+281 CPDGMETCY
-290 SNLEGDCPDAGIAVD
+290 SNL
-305 SEGCHYV
+305 
-312 FNIGNESQAEV
+312 
-323 QWFIDGEFVE
+323 
-333 WSGGTFDWTFESGG
+333 
-347 WHDIMAVYYSS
+347 
-358 TCPGETYL
+358 
-366 TEVNTEGCGEE
+366 E

-434 FGVGYET
+434 FGVGYEN

-525 DWSSWQDCPSGE
+525 DYSSWQDCPSGE

-591 AAGELSDTL
+591 ADGELSDTL

-660 VETDEIARELL
+660 VETDEITRELL

-696 VYTADGRLVHSERT
+696 VYAADGRLVHSERT
-710 TAQAGTWNVAT
+710 TAPAGTWNVAT

-729 IFVADGR
+729 IFVGDGR
-736 QPLRQQLVIYR
+736 QPLRQPLVIFR

>member
-1 MSIFFR
+1 MRIFFR
-7 IRIAAAWLFLSL
+7 IGMAAAWLFLSL

-115 GYWDAAFCIEQGWQY
+115 GYWDAAFCIEQGFQY
-130 NCPDAIGY
+130 NCPEAIGY

-203 QTVVEVSGCGEAECV
+203 QTVVEVSGCGETECV
-218 LEMEVSTQD
+218 LEMEVSTED

-269 NWSVCVDVFTEE
+269 NWSVCVDVYTEA

-290 SNLEGDCPDAGIAVD
+290 SNLEG
-305 SEGCHYV
+305 
-312 FNIGNESQAEV
+312 
-323 QWFIDGEFVE
+323 
-333 WSGGTFDWTFESGG
+333 
-347 WHDIMAVYYSS
+347 
-358 TCPGETYL
+358 
-366 TEVNTEGCGEE
+366 
-377 GSCTLELV
+377 SCILDLV

-465 LDVDYVELSEGIY
+465 LNVDYVELSEGIY

-492 ELNWWTNGGYV
+492 ELNWWTNGGYL

-525 DWSSWQDCPSGE
+525 DYSSWQDCPSGE

-591 AAGELSDTL
+591 ADGELSDTL

-696 VYTADGRLVHSERT
+696 VYATDGRLVHSERT

-736 QPLRQQLVIYR
+736 QPLRQQLVIFR

>member
-1 MSIFFR
+1 MRIFFR
-7 IRIAAAWLFLSL
+7 IGMAAVWLFLSL

-69 TAEFCLTPGCYSI
+69 TAEFCLAPGCYSI
-82 VLSGDEVSSETVG
+82 ALSGDEVSSETVG
-95 LELFQSDFVQILE
+95 LELFQADFVQILE

-269 NWSVCVDVFTEE
+269 NWSVCVDVYTEA

-290 SNLEGDCPDAGIAVD
+290 SNL
-305 SEGCHYV
+305 
-312 FNIGNESQAEV
+312 
-323 QWFIDGEFVE
+323 
-333 WSGGTFDWTFESGG
+333 
-347 WHDIMAVYYSS
+347 
-358 TCPGETYL
+358 
-366 TEVNTEGCGEE
+366 E

-525 DWSSWQDCPSGE
+525 DYSSWQDCPSGE

-591 AAGELSDTL
+591 ADGELSDTL

-696 VYTADGRLVHSERT
+696 VYAADGRLVHSERT
-710 TAQAGTWNVAT
+710 TAPAGTWNVAT

-729 IFVADGR
+729 IFVGDGR
-736 QPLRQQLVIYR
+736 QPLRQPLVIFR

>member
-7 IRIAAAWLFLSL
+7 IGMAAAGLFLSL

-82 VLSGDEVSSETVG
+82 ALSGDEVSSETVG

-218 LEMEVSTQD
+218 LEMEVSTED

-269 NWSVCVDVFTEE
+269 NWSVCVDVYTEA

-290 SNLEGDCPDAGIAVD
+290 SNL
-305 SEGCHYV
+305 
-312 FNIGNESQAEV
+312 
-323 QWFIDGEFVE
+323 
-333 WSGGTFDWTFESGG
+333 
-347 WHDIMAVYYSS
+347 
-358 TCPGETYL
+358 
-366 TEVNTEGCGEE
+366 E

-465 LDVDYVELSEGIY
+465 LNVDYVELSEGIY

-525 DWSSWQDCPSGE
+525 DYSSWQDCPSGE

-552 QLVLDGSWTAEVDW
+552 QLALDGSWTAEVDW

-577 GWEIAGWSFEETWS
+577 GWAIAAWSFEETWS
-591 AAGELSDTL
+591 ADGELSDTL

-696 VYTADGRLVHSERT
+696 VYAADGRLVHSERT

>member
-1 MSIFFR
+1 MRIFFR
-7 IRIAAAWLFLSL
+7 IGMAAVGLFLSL

-45 NFAISNADG
+45 SFAISNADG

-69 TAEFCLTPGCYSI
+69 TAEFCLAPGCYSI
-82 VLSGDEVSSETVG
+82 ALSGDEVSSETVG

-115 GYWDAAFCIEQGWQY
+115 GYWDAAFCIEQGFQY
-130 NCPDAIGY
+130 NCPEAIGY

-269 NWSVCVDVFTEE
+269 NWSVCVDVYTEA

-290 SNLEGDCPDAGIAVD
+290 SNL
-305 SEGCHYV
+305 
-312 FNIGNESQAEV
+312 
-323 QWFIDGEFVE
+323 
-333 WSGGTFDWTFESGG
+333 
-347 WHDIMAVYYSS
+347 
-358 TCPGETYL
+358 
-366 TEVNTEGCGEE
+366 E

-465 LDVDYVELSEGIY
+465 LNVDYVELSEGIY

-525 DWSSWQDCPSGE
+525 DYSSWQDCPSGE

-591 AAGELSDTL
+591 ADGELSDTL

-684 KVPSDA
+684 KVPSDG

-696 VYTADGRLVHSERT
+696 VYAADGRLVHSERT
-710 TAQAGTWNVAT
+710 TAPAGTWNVAT

>member
-1 MSIFFR
+1 MRIFFR
-7 IRIAAAWLFLSL
+7 IGIAAAWLFLSL
-19 TAWAQECVPFEFW
+19 TALAQECVPFEFW

-69 TAEFCLTPGCYSI
+69 TAEFCFAPGCYSI
-82 VLSGDEVSSETVG
+82 ALSGDEVSSETVG

-203 QTVVEVSGCGEAECV
+203 QTVIEVSGCGEAECV
-218 LEMEVSTQD
+218 LEMEVSTED

-236 DELANNEIQWYI
+236 DELANNDIQWYI

-269 NWSVCVDVFTEE
+269 NWSVCVDVYTEA

-290 SNLEGDCPDAGIAVD
+290 SNL
-305 SEGCHYV
+305 
-312 FNIGNESQAEV
+312 
-323 QWFIDGEFVE
+323 
-333 WSGGTFDWTFESGG
+333 
-347 WHDIMAVYYSS
+347 
-358 TCPGETYL
+358 
-366 TEVNTEGCGEE
+366 E

-385 WNEVECNQFALEAVG
+385 WNEVECNQFALEASG

-465 LDVDYVELSEGIY
+465 LNVDYVELSEGIY

-513 DLDEPMTMDMCF
+513 DLEEPMTMDMCF
-525 DWSSWQDCPSGE
+525 DYSSWQDCPSGE

-552 QLVLDGSWTAEVDW
+552 QLVLDGSWTGEVDW

-591 AAGELSDTL
+591 ADGELSDTL

-696 VYTADGRLVHSERT
+696 VYAADGRLVHSERT

-736 QPLRQQLVIYR
+736 QPLRQQLVVFR

>member
-7 IRIAAAWLFLSL
+7 IGIAAAWLFLSL

-82 VLSGDEVSSETVG
+82 ALSGDEVSSETVG

-269 NWSVCVDVFTEE
+269 NWSVCVDVYTEA

-290 SNLEGDCPDAGIAVD
+290 SNLEGDCA
-305 SEGCHYV
+305 
-312 FNIGNESQAEV
+312 
-323 QWFIDGEFVE
+323 
-333 WSGGTFDWTFESGG
+333 
-347 WHDIMAVYYSS
+347 
-358 TCPGETYL
+358 
-366 TEVNTEGCGEE
+366 
-377 GSCTLELV
+377 LELV
-385 WNEVECNQFALEAVG
+385 WNEVECNQFALEAFG

-465 LDVDYVELSEGIY
+465 LNVDYVELSEGIY

-525 DWSSWQDCPSGE
+525 DYSSWQDCPSGE

-591 AAGELSDTL
+591 ANGELSDTL

-696 VYTADGRLVHSERT
+696 VYAADGRLVHSERT

>member
-1 MSIFFR
+1 MRIFFR
-7 IRIAAAWLFLSL
+7 IGMAAAWLFLSL

-38 EGNAIAM
+38 EGNTIVM
-45 NFAISNADG
+45 NFAISNVDG

-69 TAEFCLTPGCYSI
+69 TAEFCFAPGCYSI
-82 VLSGDEVSSETVG
+82 ALSGDGVSSETVG

-115 GYWDAAFCIEQGWQY
+115 GYWDAAFSIEQGWQY

-203 QTVVEVSGCGEAECV
+203 QTVIEVSGCGEAECV

-236 DELANNEIQWYI
+236 DELANYEIQWYI

-269 NWSVCVDVFTEE
+269 NWSVCVDVYAEA

-290 SNLEGDCPDAGIAVD
+290 SNLEGDCALD
-305 SEGCHYV
+305 
-312 FNIGNESQAEV
+312 
-323 QWFIDGEFVE
+323 
-333 WSGGTFDWTFESGG
+333 
-347 WHDIMAVYYSS
+347 
-358 TCPGETYL
+358 
-366 TEVNTEGCGEE
+366 
-377 GSCTLELV
+377 LV
-385 WNEVECNQFALEAVG
+385 WNEVECNQFVIEAVG

-465 LDVDYVELSEGIY
+465 LNVDYVELSEGIY

-513 DLDEPMTMDMCF
+513 DLEEPMTMDMCF
-525 DWSSWQDCPSGE
+525 DYSSWQDCPSGE
-537 MCIQVESQGMACEEV
+537 MCVQVESQGMACEEV

-591 AAGELSDTL
+591 ANGELSDTL

-671 NVWPNPASHSFQW
+671 NLWPNPASHSFQW
-684 KVPSDA
+684 KVPSDG

-696 VYTADGRLVHSERT
+696 VYAADGRLVHSERT

-729 IFVADGR
+729 IFVADAR
-736 QPLRQQLVIYR
+736 QPLRQQLVVFR

>member
-1 MSIFFR
+1 MRIFFR
-7 IRIAAAWLFLSL
+7 IGMAAVWLFLSL

-69 TAEFCLTPGCYSI
+69 TAEFCLAPGCYSI
-82 VLSGDEVSSETVG
+82 ALSGDEVSSETVG
-95 LELFQSDFVQILE
+95 LELFQADFVQILE

-269 NWSVCVDVFTEE
+269 NWSVCVDVYTEA

-290 SNLEGDCPDAGIAVD
+290 SNL
-305 SEGCHYV
+305 
-312 FNIGNESQAEV
+312 
-323 QWFIDGEFVE
+323 
-333 WSGGTFDWTFESGG
+333 
-347 WHDIMAVYYSS
+347 
-358 TCPGETYL
+358 
-366 TEVNTEGCGEE
+366 E

-441 PDCPEG
+441 PACPEG

-525 DWSSWQDCPSGE
+525 DYSSWQDCPSGE

-591 AAGELSDTL
+591 ADGELSDTL

-696 VYTADGRLVHSERT
+696 VYAADGRLVHSERT
-710 TAQAGTWNVAT
+710 TAPAGTWNVAT

-729 IFVADGR
+729 IFVGDGR
-736 QPLRQQLVIYR
+736 QPLRQPLVIFR

>member
-1 MSIFFR
+1 MRIFFR
-7 IRIAAAWLFLSL
+7 IGMAAVWLFLSL

-32 VVNQSD
+32 VMNQSD
-38 EGNAIAM
+38 EGNVIAM

-69 TAEFCLTPGCYSI
+69 TAEFCLAPGCYSI
-82 VLSGDEVSSETVG
+82 ALSGDEVSSETVG
-95 LELFQSDFVQILE
+95 LELFQADFVQILE

-269 NWSVCVDVFTEE
+269 NWSVCVDVYTEA

-290 SNLEGDCPDAGIAVD
+290 SNL
-305 SEGCHYV
+305 
-312 FNIGNESQAEV
+312 
-323 QWFIDGEFVE
+323 
-333 WSGGTFDWTFESGG
+333 
-347 WHDIMAVYYSS
+347 
-358 TCPGETYL
+358 
-366 TEVNTEGCGEE
+366 E

-525 DWSSWQDCPSGE
+525 DYSSWQDCPSGE

-591 AAGELSDTL
+591 ADGELSDTL

-696 VYTADGRLVHSERT
+696 VYAADGRLVHSERT
-710 TAQAGTWNVAT
+710 TAPAGTWNVAT

-729 IFVADGR
+729 IFVGDGR
-736 QPLRQQLVIYR
+736 QPLRQPLVIFR